1 MLEGIPSRTA
11 WRVARR
17 RAAHQILDQP
27 AIFTD
32 PIALRIVGETA
43 ASFLNDERER
53 TTTARGLRA
62 FMAVRSRIA
71 EDALAAAV
79 SGGVA
84 QYVVLGAGLDTFAYR
99 NPFGD
104 RLRVFE
110 VDAAATQQWKREQL
124 EARAIAVPAAL
135 TFVPVDFTRETTFDA
150 LAAAGFDATEP
161 AFVSWLGVTMYLDE
175 PIVRG
180 MLTSIAALAPGSGV
194 VFDYSLSPSMLGL
207 LQRRVLEEF
216 SRRVAAA
223 GEPWITSFEPPAL
236 RVVLGEA
243 GFSRIEDLSPDD
255 INGRYFRGRADGLRV
270 GSLANVMCAFK

>member
-1 MLEGIPSRTA
+1 M
-11 WRVARR
+11 
-17 RAAHQILDQP
+17 
-27 AIFTD
+27 
-32 PIALRIVGETA
+32 
-43 ASFLNDERER
+43 
-53 TTTARGLRA
+53 
-62 FMAVRSRIA
+62 
-71 EDALAAAV
+71 
-79 SGGVA
+79 
-84 QYVVLGAGLDTFAYR
+84 VLGAGLDTFAYR

-150 LAAAGFDATEP
+150 LAAAGFDATAP

-180 MLTSIAALAPGSGV
+180 VLTSIAALPPGSGV

-207 LQRRVLEEF
+207 VQRRVLEEF

-236 RVVLGEA
+236 RAVLGNA

-255 INGRYFRGRADGLRV
+255 INGRYFSGRADGLRV
-270 GSLANVMCAFK
+270 GSLAHVMCAFK

>member
-255 INGRYFRGRADGLRV
+255 INDRYFSGRADGLRV
-270 GSLANVMCAFK
+270 GSLAHVMCAFK

>member
-1 MLEGIPSRTA
+1 MLEGTPSRTA

-27 AIFTD
+27 AVFID
-32 PIALRIVGETA
+32 PVALRIVGATA
-43 ASFLNDERER
+43 ESFVSDEREQ

-79 SGGVA
+79 SGGVG

-99 NPFGD
+99 NPFAD

-124 EARAIAVPAAL
+124 AACAIAIPAGL
-135 TFVPVDFTRETTFDA
+135 TFVPVDFTRESTFDA
-150 LAAAGFDATEP
+150 LAAAGFDATAP
-161 AFVSWLGVTMYLDE
+161 AFFSWLGVTMYLDE
-175 PIVRG
+175 TVVREV
-180 MLTSIAALAPGSGV
+180 LTSIAALAPGSGV

-207 LQRRVLEEF
+207 VQRRVLEEF

-236 RVVLGEA
+236 RAVLEAA

-255 INGRYFRGRADGLRV
+255 INSRYFSGRADGLRI
-270 GSLANVMCAFK
+270 GSLAHVMCAFS